1 MRTGVLSLAMLLI
14 PGGSHAAQDKA
25 RIPELRIERVDGEIS
40 VDGELFE
47 PIWQKAGRIDEWFET
62 SPGDNVS
69 PRVESIG
76 YLAYDDRYLYVGFD
90 FRDPEP
96 GRIRAPL
103 GDRDSLTGNVDHGG
117 ILIDTRNDGRTAT
130 IFAASARGIQYDSIW
145 DDTVATDDTAP
156 DFYWDAAARIGSQ
169 GWTLEMRIP
178 FSSLRYTD
186 RNPQT
191 WRIMLYR
198 IYPRKFWYQMLS
210 TTWPRGVDCWVCRS
224 NPLHGLINLP
234 PGGSLVVAPYV
245 SERRSADRE
254 TGLGSSLA
262 SPDNH
267 VGLGADVK
275 WAPGGAT

>member
-1 MRTGVLSLAMLLI
+1 MRTCVLSLTMLLI

-25 RIPELRIERVDGEIS
+25 HIPELRIERIDGEIS
-40 VDGELFE
+40 LDGELSE

-130 IFAASARGIQYDSIW
+130 IFAASARGIQYGRAHRLAGLDPGDAHSLLVTALHRSKPA
-145 DDTVATDDTAP
+145 DVADHAVP
-156 DFYWDAAARIGSQ
+156 D
-169 GWTLEMRIP
+169 
-178 FSSLRYTD
+178 
-186 RNPQT
+186 
-191 WRIMLYR
+191 
-198 IYPRKFWYQMLS
+198 
-210 TTWPRGVDCWVCRS
+210 
-224 NPLHGLINLP
+224 LP
-234 PGGSLVVAPYV
+234 PRVLVPDAQHHVAPG
-245 SERRSADRE
+245 SRL
-254 TGLGSSLA
+254 LGVPIE
-262 SPDNH
+262 SPS
-267 VGLGADVK
+267 
-275 WAPGGAT
+275 

>member
-1 MRTGVLSLAMLLI
+1 MHENRRSVACHAPHS
-14 PGGSHAAQDKA
+14 GGSHAAQDKA

-40 VDGELFE
+40 LDGELSE

-145 DDTVATDDTAP
+145 DGTVATDDTAP
-156 DFYWDAAARIGSQ
+156 DFYWDAAARIGS
-169 GWTLEMRIP
+169 GAGPWRCAFPSRHCATPIETRRRGGSCCTGSTPASSGTRCSAPRGPGESTAGSADRIP
-178 FSSLRYTD
+178 F
-186 RNPQT
+186 
-191 WRIMLYR
+191 M
-198 IYPRKFWYQMLS
+198 
-210 TTWPRGVDCWVCRS
+210 
-224 NPLHGLINLP
+224 
-234 PGGSLVVAPYV
+234 A
-245 SERRSADRE
+245 
-254 TGLGSSLA
+254 
-262 SPDNH
+262 
-267 VGLGADVK
+267 
-275 WAPGGAT
+275 